1 MNNNTMYCKRI
12 AEELNELA
20 TADNLDELYDYINEA
35 LDFEFRVDLQRNYR
49 SARIAITLGGP
60 NVFIDTKSGCV
71 ELYWGTSQADWPLSQ
86 DAADVIDNILR
97 EFYGCY

>member
-20 TADNLDELYDYINEA
+20 TADDLEALYDYINEA
-35 LDFEFRVDLQRNYR
+35 LDFEFRVDLQKNYR

-60 NVFIDTKSGCV
+60 NVFIDTRSGCV
-71 ELYWGTSQADWPLSQ
+71 ELYWGNDKAEWHLSQ
-86 DAADVIDNILR
+86 DADDTIDNILR